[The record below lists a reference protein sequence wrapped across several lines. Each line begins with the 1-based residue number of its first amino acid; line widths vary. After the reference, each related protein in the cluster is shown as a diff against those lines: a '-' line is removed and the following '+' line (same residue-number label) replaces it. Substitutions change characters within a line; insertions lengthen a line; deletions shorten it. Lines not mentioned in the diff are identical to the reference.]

1 MQDITLTLT
10 LEEAVALT
18 NLVGSLPTA
27 QGAYPLFQKLK
38 SQVEP
43 HLPNHTEEKQGPLS
57 LGLSNDS
64 TVCRRPPKAL
74 TML

>member
-27 QGAYPLFQKLK
+27 PGAYPVFHKIN

-43 HLPNHTEEKQGPLS
+43 HLPNEK
-57 LGLSNDS
+57 
-64 TVCRRPPKAL
+64 
-74 TML
+74 

>member
-1 MQDITLTLT
+1 MSDITLTLT

-18 NLVGSLPTA
+18 NLVVSLPTA

-43 HLPNHTEEKQGPLS
+43 HLPKSEEVKQ
-57 LGLSNDS
+57 
-64 TVCRRPPKAL
+64 
-74 TML
+74 

>member
-1 MQDITLTLT
+1 MMARRGMKFAAPPTTGKNMDITLTLT

-43 HLPNHTEEKQGPLS
+43 HLPNEKEAKQ
-57 LGLSNDS
+57 
-64 TVCRRPPKAL
+64 
-74 TML
+74 

>member
-10 LEEAVALT
+10 IEEAVALT

-43 HLPNHTEEKQGPLS
+43 RLPKEIEAK
-57 LGLSNDS
+57 
-64 TVCRRPPKAL
+64 
-74 TML
+74 

>member
-1 MQDITLTLT
+1 MSDVELKLS

-43 HLPNHTEEKQGPLS
+43 HLPNEKEAKQ
-57 LGLSNDS
+57 
-64 TVCRRPPKAL
+64 
-74 TML
+74 